1 MENGMYGMESLSGV
15 GISHT
20 RFTGAVNLVQ
30 AGLVPGLGLDARG
43 LAPDCAPSLAGLLS
57 LQSAA
62 LEYAANGVLITD
74 RAGAI
79 IWSNPAFSHLTG
91 YSRSEVMGRN
101 PRLLKSGAHEKDFY
115 RRMWGQ
121 ILQGHVWADQI
132 TNVRRD
138 GTHFHKTQTIVPVRD
153 SGGTIS
159 TFFSVLQEV
168 TDSSSIEASLRESE
182 KRYRALVELES
193 HKAVD
198 AERARVARDM
208 HDELGA
214 NLTRIKVL
222 AERMEQDCGQSN
234 KALDHARRIA
244 LTARSV
250 SQSLDE
256 IVWAVDPQKDRL
268 EGLGLYLIRHV
279 EEFLASAGL
288 RCRLEL
294 PEVLPDLM
302 VSAAKRHL
310 VFCVVKEALNNIVK
324 HAQATEVRLRLEVRN
339 NLLMLL
345 ISDNGRGLV
354 RKRLPAGR
362 SGLTNMR
369 KRMAEAGGRCLVLS
383 RPDQGTNVSL
393 VLSLS

>member
-1 MENGMYGMESLSGV
+1 MENGMHGEETTSGV
-15 GISHT
+15 GFSHT
-20 RFTGAVNLVQ
+20 RFTGAVNPAP
-30 AGLVPGLGLDARG
+30 AGLVPLLGLDARG
-43 LAPDCAPSLAGLLS
+43 LAPACAPSLAGLLS

-62 LEYAANGVLITD
+62 LEYAADGVMITD
-74 RAGAI
+74 RTGAI
-79 IWSNPAFSHLTG
+79 LWLNPAFSHLTG
-91 YSRSEVMGRN
+91 YSRAEVLGQN
-101 PRLLKSGAHEKDFY
+101 PRLLKSGAHEKGFY
-115 RRMWGQ
+115 HRMWGQ
-121 ILQGHVWADQI
+121 ILQGQVWVDQI

-138 GTHFHKTQTIVPVRD
+138 GTHFRKTQTIVPVRD
-153 SGGTIS
+153 ESGTIS
-159 TFFSVLQEV
+159 NFFSVLQEV
-168 TDSSSIEASLRESE
+168 TDSSSIESSLRESE

-222 AERMEQDCGQSN
+222 AERMEQDCGQSD

-279 EEFLASAGL
+279 EEFLAAAGL
-288 RCRLEL
+288 RCRLDL

-302 VSAAKRHL
+302 VTASKRYL
-310 VFCVVKEALNNIVK
+310 VFCVVKEALNNVVK

-354 RKRLPAGR
+354 RKRVPTGR

-369 KRMAEAGGRCLVLS
+369 QRMAEAGGRCLVYS
-383 RPDQGTNVSL
+383 RPDHGTNVSVIL
-393 VLSLS
+393 RLA